1 MLGETMRR
9 QNKPRQSLEPH
20 FILLD
25 RMKEHDELVHLT
37 LMQDHV
43 ILIVTTI
50 LGQSGTYP
58 RCSGWVR
65 VARNEAEWLAKRE
78 QNCVPDTYAV
88 KEEEQVMFNFT
99 EEHDKPHAKD
109 EGAQAQPQG

>member
-9 QNKPRQSLEPH
+9 QNKPRQTLEPH

-50 LGQSGTYP
+50 LG
-58 RCSGWVR
+58 
-65 VARNEAEWLAKRE
+65 
-78 QNCVPDTYAV
+78 
-88 KEEEQVMFNFT
+88 
-99 EEHDKPHAKD
+99 
-109 EGAQAQPQG
+109 

>member
-1 MLGETMRR
+1 MRRCLLTQREQRWPRHVSAGKGRLEQTTACLVMLGETMRR
-9 QNKPRQSLEPH
+9 QNKPRQALEPH

-58 RCSGWVR
+58 RC
-65 VARNEAEWLAKRE
+65 
-78 QNCVPDTYAV
+78 P
-88 KEEEQVMFNFT
+88 
-99 EEHDKPHAKD
+99 
-109 EGAQAQPQG
+109 EGVL